1 MHGKSVPLPK
11 LALAVLLT
19 GVVASAGAAVV
30 RESEALFVHAAP
42 AGANTFTT
50 DACFSGNTGLRS
62 PTAEAADTGGDG
74 NGFEVSP
81 TNAFA
86 DGGGYADNID
96 GGDDRHRYYNYGV
109 SVSSGCAIK
118 GIEVR
123 LDAWKA
129 TGGSDAALSVELS
142 WDGGTSWTTPQATSD
157 LGTTEATFTL
167 GGATDTW
174 GRTWS
179 AGELSNANFRVRIT
193 SVSTD
198 AGQDFELDWAPV
210 TVYYGP

>member
-1 MHGKSVPLPK
+1 MSVPLPK

-19 GVVASAGAAVV
+19 GVVASAGAAAA

-42 AGANTFTT
+42 AGANTFST
-50 DACFSGNTGLRS
+50 DDCFAGNDTGALS
-62 PTAEAADTGGDG
+62 PSAETADTGGDG
-74 NGFEVSP
+74 DGFEVSAS
-81 TNAFA
+81 NAFA
-86 DGGGYADNID
+86 DGGGYAENID
-96 GGDDRHRYYNYGV
+96 GAGDRHRYYNYGV
-109 SVSSGCAIK
+109 PVASGCAIE
-118 GIEVR
+118 GIVVR

-129 TGGSDAALSVELS
+129 IGGSDATLSVELS
-142 WDGGTSWTTPQATSD
+142 WDGGTSWTSPQATSD

-167 GGATDTW
+167 GGAADTW

-193 SVSTD
+193 SASTD

-210 TVYYGP
+210 TVHYGP